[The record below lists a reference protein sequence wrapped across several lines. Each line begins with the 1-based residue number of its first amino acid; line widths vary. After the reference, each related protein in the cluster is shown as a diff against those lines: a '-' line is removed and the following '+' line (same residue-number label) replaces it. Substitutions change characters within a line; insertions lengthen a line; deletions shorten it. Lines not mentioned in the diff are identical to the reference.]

1 MLSRIKSKLTFH
13 KALRLYGSKHYS
25 MEIKWTLS
33 TIFVSCVVIINN
45 KMMTETVNAA
55 VENMHIDGDH
65 KAWNNYIVS

>member
-1 MLSRIKSKLTFH
+1 
-13 KALRLYGSKHYS
+13 